1 MTNER
6 DDLEDEL
13 LNLDIPIVMLDAGV
27 MILCDLF
34 DIGPLTVID
43 ALVDDNDDLIA
54 SLKRD
59 HGEKEVGA
67 IMELIWEGL
76 ESSTQIPHLRR
87 AIELHLILAQ
97 D

>member
-43 ALVDDNDDLIA
+43 
-54 SLKRD
+54 